1 MRYLDNNNN
10 TLIFKQGDTSETIR
24 LSARNTNQP
33 VVWSDGDTAEIHID
47 HDKAHVL
54 TVPAQLIVGSNNVTF
69 KTDELKDLPAG
80 AYELEVWTTLKAD
93 GSKAIWPSQNA
104 LEFTIDRNADNL
116 EGGRLT
122 TITLDTFKDQL
133 AEAIKE
139 AKAQAKPGPEGP
151 EGKPGQPGPAGL
163 SAYELAK
170 QAGFK
175 GTEQEWLDSLKK
187 GPAGPQGKTGENGK
201 SAYEI
206 WKSQGHSGTEADF
219 LNSLVGPRGPEGQP
233 GPAGKD
239 GANGQAGA
247 DGLSAY
253 QVAQKDGFKGTEQ
266 EWLNSLKGQA
276 GANGQD
282 GKPGKDGTNGTTPKL
297 EIGTIKTVEA
307 GQPAAADLIDKGNN
321 IYSLSLVLPTG
332 PRGLTG
338 GDNRVIEPNLTIG
351 TIETLGAGQPAAA
364 SLTKTGET
372 SYAINLS
379 LPTGPAGAPG
389 KDGADGQPGKDG
401 AAGKD
406 GADGQSAYDLA
417 LKEGFKG
424 TLKDWLNSL
433 KGEDGKPGRDGQNGK
448 DGAPG
453 EDGQPGQP
461 GADGAPGKDGKDG
474 LNGHSVWLAT
484 GDVNERLVK
493 FSTSQIEHAEGE
505 TVDPAVGDLFII
517 KGFLTVITSIDVST
531 FTVQPTGQSLNGDNG
546 STPYI
551 DGVTKHW
558 MVDGQDLGV
567 SAEGQSAADS
577 ISFKSGKLL
586 VDGVDHGVIAENDGE
601 YLTQSDFKKDGNAT
615 LRVIPQSNFKR
626 WIGLNDSTA
635 ITLDVDTATA
645 TDEHGKSV
653 KLSPAIYLLRDIN
666 GYQVTAKSKSNLGL
680 TGTDSVQQIIELIVT
695 PNLYF
700 AEAVTFTSNGSDV
713 ALAWR
718 SAWDYDSYS
727 WFGITDKWHLL
738 K

>member
-33 VVWSDGDTAEIHID
+33 VVWSNGDTAEIHID

-54 TVPAQLIVGSNNVTF
+54 TAPAQLVVGSNNVTF
-69 KTDELKDLPAG
+69 KTEELKDLPAG
-80 AYELEVWTTLKAD
+80 TYDLEVWTTLKAD

-116 EGGRLT
+116 EGGKLT

-151 EGKPGQPGPAGL
+151 QGKTGQPGPAGL

-239 GANGQAGA
+239 GQPGHDGS

-253 QVAQKDGFKGTEQ
+253 QVAQKDGFKGSEQ

-321 IYSLSLVLPTG
+321 VYSLSLVLPTG

-351 TIETLGAGQPAAA
+351 TIKTVGAGQPAAA

-389 KDGADGQPGKDG
+389 KDGQRGADGAP
-401 AAGKD
+401 GKD

-424 TLKDWLNSL
+424 TLKDWLTSL
-433 KGEDGKPGRDGQNGK
+433 KGADGKPGRDGQNGK

-453 EDGQPGQP
+453 KDGQPGQP

-474 LNGHSVWLAT
+474 KDGLNGHSVWLAT
-484 GDVNERLVK
+484 GDANERLVK

-505 TVDPAVGDLFII
+505 KVQPVVGDLFII
-517 KGFLTVITSIDVST
+517 KGFLTVITSIDGSN
-531 FTVQPTGQSLNGDNG
+531 FSVQPTGQSLNGSNG

-551 DGVTKHW
+551 DYTTKHW
-558 MVDGQDLGV
+558 MLDGQDLGV
-567 SAEGQSAADS
+567 SAEGQSTADS
-577 ISFKSGKLL
+577 ISFKSGKVLI
-586 VDGVDHGVIAENDGE
+586 DGVDHGVIAENDGE
-601 YLTQSDFKKDGNAT
+601 YLTQNDFKKDGNAT

-626 WIGLNDSTA
+626 WVGLADSIA
-635 ITLDVDTATA
+635 VTLDVDTATA
-645 TDEHGKSV
+645 TDENGKSV
-653 KLSPAIYLLRDIN
+653 KLAPAVYLLRDIN
-666 GYQVTAKSKSNLGL
+666 SHQVTVKSKSNLGL
-680 TGTDSVQQIIELIVT
+680 TGSDSLQQIIELIVT

-700 AEAVTFTSNGSDV
+700 AEAVTFTGSVSDV

-718 SAWDYDSYS
+718 TAWDYDSYS